1 MLTPPF
7 LIDREDKVA
16 TAGSCFAQHIART
29 LSAQGFGYLVTET
42 GPAEQGYGLYPAR
55 FGNIYT
61 VRQLRQTFQRAYGL
75 FAPSDDAWRVGDHW
89 VDPFRPGVQTG
100 GFTDREALAADR
112 EAHLAAVRAMFEKAD
127 VFIFTLGLTEAWV
140 NRTDGAVVPLAPGVA
155 GAETTDGDYGFH
167 NFTVQETIDD
177 LLAFIDEV
185 RILAPSLRIILT
197 VSPVPLIA
205 TFEDRHVL
213 QATTYSKSVL
223 RVAAET
229 ARTLREGVVYFPSYE
244 IVTGAHN
251 KARFFEDDLRNVAP
265 EGVARVMSVFS
276 RHFLGGTQESSNVL
290 NRVKSVFSRHFANG
304 GGARAPKPKA
314 FASAQPARDQLAEH
328 RALRD
333 IVCDE
338 EAIER

>member
-1 MLTPPF
+1 MFPPPF
-7 LIDREDKVA
+7 TIDRTDRVA

-29 LSAQGFGYLVTET
+29 LSAGGFGYLVTEP
-42 GPAEQGYGLYPAR
+42 GPVEEGYGIYPAR

-75 FAPSDDAWRVGDHW
+75 FSPRDDAWEVGDRW

-100 GFTDREALAADR
+100 GFADRDALLADR
-112 EAHLAAVRAMFEKAD
+112 ESHMAAVRAMFEQVD

-140 NRTDGAVVPLAPGVA
+140 SLRDGAVVPLAPGVV
-155 GAETTDGDYGFH
+155 GAETAAGDYAFH

-177 LLAFIDEV
+177 LVAFIDEA
-185 RILAPSLRIILT
+185 RILAPQIRIILT

-229 ARTLREGVVYFPSYE
+229 AQMTRQGVVYFPSYE
-244 IVTGAHN
+244 MVTGAHN
-251 KARFFEDDLRNVAP
+251 KGRFFEDDLRNVRSV
-265 EGVARVMSVFS
+265 GVSHVMSVFA
-276 RHFLGGTQESSNVL
+276 RHFLEADDTIP
-290 NRVKSVFSRHFANG
+290 RHQQVIAT
-304 GGARAPKPKA
+304 AET
-314 FASAQPARDQLAEH
+314 ARDHLAEH
-328 RALRD
+328 RALAD
-333 IVCDE
+333 LVCDE